1 MRGQRTNPAPGER
14 IETLIGQLGSV
25 SDPIVR
31 QNTEEIIR
39 LLTEMY
45 GAALGRIC
53 QILDQDEP
61 SRRIFE
67 TVCQDNLVASLLILH
82 RLHPQDVVTRIAH
95 ALERVGPHLDL
106 HGGDVKL
113 VTVKDSVAYLSIAG
127 AREGA
132 SSSSLT
138 VRTKLKQAIE
148 EFAPEIEAIEI
159 EGLSLPDSTEF
170 ASRELHVNAEKQP
183 ASQAGRSS
191 KRCELCSESVPEN
204 HQHVAAVETRKLLCA
219 CRACSFLFGGQGAA
233 PSKYQTVPRRYL
245 FLAEPVL
252 TTMHWDQLEIPVG
265 MAFFFFNSKLNRTVA
280 CYPGPAGATESLL
293 SLESWDKILGAHP
306 ILETLLTDV
315 EALLVDNLKEN
326 KSPACYIVPIDA
338 CYELVARL
346 RRYWKGFDGGDEARH
361 EIGRFFA
368 ELRLRSE
375 AVA

>member
-1 MRGQRTNPAPGER
+1 MRGQGTNPAPGER

-25 SDPIVR
+25 TDPTVR
-31 QNTEEIIR
+31 QNTEQFIR
-39 LLTEMY
+39 QLTEMY

-61 SRRIFE
+61 SRRIFKI
-67 TVCQDNLVASLLILH
+67 VCQDNLIASLLILH
-82 RLHPQDVVTRIAH
+82 RLHPQDVVTRIEH
-95 ALERVGPHLDL
+95 ALERVSPHLEL
-106 HGGDVKL
+106 HGGDVK
-113 VTVKDSVAYLSIAG
+113 VVAVKDSNAYLRIEG

-132 SSSSLT
+132 FLSSPT
-138 VRTKLKQAIE
+138 VRMKLKQALE

-191 KRCELCSESVPEN
+191 KRCEFCSESVPEN

-293 SLESWDKILGAHP
+293 PLESWDKILGAHP

-315 EALLVDNLKEN
+315 EALLVDNLK
-326 KSPACYIVPIDA
+326 KKKYPACYIVPIDA